1 MAEGLE
7 EQFQSGVPATGLLF
21 FVNNKI
27 DSLED
32 MNPSSITGQI
42 IAITVHPASEM
53 LRMKTIVL
61 NK

>member
-1 MAEGLE
+1 VCRNG
-7 EQFQSGVPATGLLF
+7 F
-21 FVNNKI
+21 FVFINNKI

-32 MNPSSITGQI
+32 MNPSSVTGQI

-61 NK
+61 N